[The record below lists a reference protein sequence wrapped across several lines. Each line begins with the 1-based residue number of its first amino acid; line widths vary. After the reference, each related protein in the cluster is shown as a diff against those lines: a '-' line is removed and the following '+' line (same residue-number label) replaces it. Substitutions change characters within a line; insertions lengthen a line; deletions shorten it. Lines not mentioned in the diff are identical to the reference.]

1 LSIAETHRPIL
12 SAGYA
17 QVTKE
22 CVEEYM
28 AQTNHSKISGETK
41 ETE

>member
-1 LSIAETHRPIL
+1 LSIPETRRPIL

-17 QVTKE
+17 QVKNE
-22 CVEEYM
+22 CVKEYM

-41 ETE
+41 KTE